1 MWRRGRAHTAAG
13 AEERAVTVETLT
25 VTAKV
30 QRSEK
35 ADLGPAFS
43 FFPHVTWKQVW

>member
-1 MWRRGRAHTAAG
+1 MAPGVLDVLILRRAP
-13 AEERAVTVETLT
+13 ETVETLT

-43 FFPHVTWKQVW
+43 FFPHVT